1 MGQRGVTQGGTLSP
15 MILNLVVDAVLR
27 YWATVVA
34 ATEGVAELDIEGFE
48 QDIQRLAA
56 YLYCDNIILAS
67 TGLKQIHQAIN
78 FLAELF
84 DQVCMRNNVGNTVS
98 M

>member
-56 YLYCDNIILAS
+56 YLYANYGPLAS
-67 TGLKQIHQAIN
+67 TQSDRLHRV
-78 FLAELF
+78 FDVLTELF
-84 DQVCMRNNVGNTVS
+84 YRVGLCTNTEKR
-98 M
+98 